1 MQEEPTAALHGWL
14 IHVRGGIKERT
25 GCTVHCVV
33 RRYGVFGIWGK
44 RGAGDCTHRPR
55 RKAHL
60 MAPALAGMAL
70 AATVMTQTAVANP
83 LDDLASL
90 LGFGD
95 AAPAAAADH
104 VVSDTVS
111 PSGTTID
118 LFDYWLT
125 TESGPENPGNITS
138 AGINAGNQLWFSDG
152 IPEGG
157 NGDYG
162 KTINHY
168 GGGGKGPHF
177 GIVAPELGHDGYPVL
192 AEGNK
197 YSLADG
203 GRQTEPRSL
212 AYLFNPLVSSAYKR
226 SYANATDLLQ
236 LDANGYYYYDSTKNF
251 ASYDKDA
258 GRFVLYD
265 GAAVDGSGF
274 ADSTKGMFFP
284 FNTAEQV
291 FTQESL
297 NGSGPLESTVGPGGL
312 NHYFGLSMT
321 SYFMQPADGKSNG
334 EAWCSS
340 FPATT
345 MCGCSSTASSWATW
359 VASMTAWV

>member
-1 MQEEPTAALHGWL
+1 MQEEPTVALHGWL

-25 GCTVHCVV
+25 GCTVHYVV

-44 RGAGDCTHRPR
+44 READDCTHRPR

-83 LDDLASL
+83 LDDFASL

-104 VVSDTVS
+104 VVDDTVS

-125 TESGPENPGNITS
+125 TESGSEGPSNYPS
-138 AGINAGNQLWFSDG
+138 AGINGGNQLWFSG
-152 IPEGG
+152 GMPEGSG
-157 NGDYG
+157 SDFG

-168 GGGGKGPHF
+168 SGRGKGPHF
-177 GIVAPELGHDGYPVL
+177 GIVSDGLGSDGYP
-192 AEGNK
+192 
-197 YSLADG
+197 SLAPNNTYRTG
-203 GRQTEPRSL
+203 ENSSTKTTQQSL
-212 AYLFNPLVSSAYKR
+212 AYLFNPLVSNTYKK
-226 SYANATDLLQ
+226 SYPNATGLLR

-334 EAWCSS
+334 EDMVFEFS
-340 FPATT
+340 
-345 MCGCSSTASSWATW
+345 GDDD
-359 VASMTAWV
+359 V

>member
-1 MQEEPTAALHGWL
+1 M
-14 IHVRGGIKERT
+14 
-25 GCTVHCVV
+25 
-33 RRYGVFGIWGK
+33 FGIWGK

-83 LDDLASL
+83 LDNLASL

-157 NGDYG
+157 NGD
-162 KTINHY
+162 
-168 GGGGKGPHF
+168 
-177 GIVAPELGHDGYPVL
+177 
-192 AEGNK
+192 
-197 YSLADG
+197 
-203 GRQTEPRSL
+203 
-212 AYLFNPLVSSAYKR
+212 
-226 SYANATDLLQ
+226 
-236 LDANGYYYYDSTKNF
+236 
-251 ASYDKDA
+251 
-258 GRFVLYD
+258 
-265 GAAVDGSGF
+265 
-274 ADSTKGMFFP
+274 
-284 FNTAEQV
+284 
-291 FTQESL
+291 
-297 NGSGPLESTVGPGGL
+297 
-312 NHYFGLSMT
+312 
-321 SYFMQPADGKSNG
+321 
-334 EAWCSS
+334 
-340 FPATT
+340 
-345 MCGCSSTASSWATW
+345 
-359 VASMTAWV
+359 